1 MVCKFVRNFLLASC
15 LACSLSGCSIF
26 NSDKGKALSPSDTI
40 VGTEGDDEKFLNE
53 TRQYVANSFDD
64 KKTEYNYTQSDVIE
78 AIYFNFDDSNIS
90 REGVLKIQDVAKMV
104 KKSSSLNILVVG
116 NCDKFGTEKYN
127 YNLGRRRADAVRDV
141 FISAG
146 IDKDRIVTASL
157 GSCKANKEI
166 LNKSEGKNDR
176 RCDIVLLK

>member
-1 MVCKFVRNFLLASC
+1 MFFITHEDGFLRC
-15 LACSLSGCSIF
+15 F
-26 NSDKGKALSPSDTI
+26 NSFKCIKNNGNTI
-40 VGTEGDDEKFLNE
+40 WNF
-53 TRQYVANSFDD
+53 SFTIDD
-64 KKTEYNYTQSDVIE
+64 KKTEYNYTQSDVVE
-78 AIYFNFDDSNIS
+78 AIYFNFDDSSIS
-90 REGVLKIQDVAKMV
+90 NDGVLKIQDVAKMV

-127 YNLGRRRADAVRDV
+127 YDLGRRRADAVRDV

-157 GSCKANKEI
+157 GSCRANKEI

>member
-1 MVCKFVRNFLLASC
+1 MVCKFVRNFLLASF

-26 NSDKGKALSPSDTI
+26 NFDKDKTLSPSDTI
-40 VGTEGDDEKFLNE
+40 VGTEGNDEKFLNE

-64 KKTEYNYTQSDVIE
+64 KKTEYNYTQSDVI
-78 AIYFNFDDSNIS
+78 ASIYFNFDDSSIS
-90 REGVLKIQDVAKMV
+90 NEGVLKIQNVAKMV
-104 KKSSSLNILVVG
+104 KKSSPINILVVG

-141 FISAG
+141 FVSAG
-146 IDKDRIVTASL
+146 IDKDRVVTASL